1 MPELVLRGKD
11 LNRTFLS
18 LFSHFHNADL
28 LLPSLGK
35 NLEKRTNF
43 PLSEI
48 VVRLQKD
55 LAAVSSFLVKC
66 MFPEINTPI
75 IKLNFKYSCAFC
87 VESTR
92 KVKK

>member
-48 VVRLQKD
+48 VVRLQNRTHCCIQ
-55 LAAVSSFLVKC
+55 FLSQMDV
-66 MFPEINTPI
+66 PRNE
-75 IKLNFKYSCAFC
+75 YSNN
-87 VESTR
+87 
-92 KVKK
+92 